1 VLGWLADLFRGVW
14 ALWYWNIRKSVYRL
28 RGARGRCPC
37 QNPSDSGQA
46 GRTGCDA
53 ALGWHRPLRFRRLC
67 PLLQTGPE
75 GRLVCSVDAPA
86 VRPFW
91 GRALLWQGGG
101 LLAMALLV
109 SLLVFAFL
117 RQVGYPVRF
126 TDVAWPP
133 RWERINTA
141 RALHFSRLGTEA
153 IQAGDMATGISALQL
168 AQRYD
173 PNHID
178 SALLLA
184 QIWQSSRPEASN
196 QLYRRLLDSH
206 AILAP
211 RLAQAWYRTLLAR
224 DDQTKVE
231 TLAADRL
238 FADADETAVWLHALI
253 HANQRTRD
261 TNRLEQMLG
270 RPELPVLAR
279 RVLSLELAV
288 RTAIDPRRA
297 APDLRRVDP
306 TQTISPYEII
316 YRTRRLVTL
325 DEPGW
330 AFDFATIYAGDLPDR
345 DRIALLLDVQ
355 AARGDRSA
363 RTSLINRI
371 LRGGTDAVVL
381 ELLAAHLIR
390 HPDAE
395 LYTLCRDALLA
406 TVRAHPA
413 QLMPTMFAL
422 AGVHQDGATLQRLAE
437 LASAAPGMNRSHLES
452 AANFLLNPR
461 SRNVGT
467 ILPLLMPLGLDVSYA
482 LLEHYETRPVT
493 ANP

>member
-1 VLGWLADLFRGVW
+1 MLGWLADLFRGVW

-196 QLYRRLLDSH
+196 QLYRR
-206 AILAP
+206 
-211 RLAQAWYRTLLAR
+211 
-224 DDQTKVE
+224 
-231 TLAADRL
+231 
-238 FADADETAVWLHALI
+238 
-253 HANQRTRD
+253 
-261 TNRLEQMLG
+261 
-270 RPELPVLAR
+270 
-279 RVLSLELAV
+279 
-288 RTAIDPRRA
+288 
-297 APDLRRVDP
+297 
-306 TQTISPYEII
+306 
-316 YRTRRLVTL
+316 
-325 DEPGW
+325 
-330 AFDFATIYAGDLPDR
+330 
-345 DRIALLLDVQ
+345 
-355 AARGDRSA
+355 
-363 RTSLINRI
+363 
-371 LRGGTDAVVL
+371 
-381 ELLAAHLIR
+381 
-390 HPDAE
+390 
-395 LYTLCRDALLA
+395 
-406 TVRAHPA
+406 
-413 QLMPTMFAL
+413 
-422 AGVHQDGATLQRLAE
+422 
-437 LASAAPGMNRSHLES
+437 
-452 AANFLLNPR
+452 
-461 SRNVGT
+461 
-467 ILPLLMPLGLDVSYA
+467 
-482 LLEHYETRPVT
+482 
-493 ANP
+493 